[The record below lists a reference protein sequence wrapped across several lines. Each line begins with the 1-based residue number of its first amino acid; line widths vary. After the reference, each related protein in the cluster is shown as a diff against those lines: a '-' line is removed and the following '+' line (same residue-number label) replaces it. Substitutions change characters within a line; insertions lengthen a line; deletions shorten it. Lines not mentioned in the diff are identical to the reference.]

1 MKNKKQP
8 RDLTVLNSQVP
19 IKLLE
24 NSLIPLQEKAL
35 YSLLHT
41 LCEEKD
47 LRRRPRVTI
56 SQYELGLRCGLTE
69 ATVSKWLQ
77 RLEALKWISIKK
89 NGNWRPSEYTLL
101 RGQF

>member
-8 RDLTVLNSQVP
+8 RDLRVLSSQVP

-24 NSLIPLQEKAL
+24 SSFIPLQEKAI
-35 YSLLHT
+35 YALLHS
-41 LCEEKD
+41 LCKEKD
-47 LRRRPRVTI
+47 LRKRPRITI

-77 RLEALKWISIKK
+77 RLEGLKWISIKK
-89 NGNWRPSEYTLL
+89 KGNWRPSEYTLL
-101 RGQF
+101 RGQ